1 MPKSFD
7 SWIGLLILE
16 FIILAFALMF
26 FEGMKLVIFLITV
39 IAATLIVGSTSL
51 LLKKESSESSSKTD
65 I

>member
-26 FEGMKLVIFLITV
+26 FEGMKLVIFLISV
-39 IAATLIVGSTSL
+39 IAATLIVGSTYL
-51 LLKKESSESSSKTD
+51 LLKKGSSSKPD